1 MEYINN
7 HSITSFLSL
16 MYMKFNTFLHDLGIS
31 ERSTEDSLYQGR
43 QFADFNQN
51 YTRQG
56 IPHLNK
62 LQETG
67 IPNVASVVE
76 AMDTSRPRVGN
87 QVRKND
93 DLSKLEDRFNKTLV
107 QYNES
112 YKLFSESLLNTNK
125 TNTDTKNY
133 FGQVVTSDDGNYTYI
148 NDYGYTHKYSTD
160 AWSNN
165 NASCP
170 SNANYIGADLYSK
183 FKVGPDMIS
192 GQPCRIAGT
201 NVQNTETKEYAW
213 VDIKG
218 IKHVYSSDV
227 WETKSST
234 CDVSVQEL
242 SNEDYNNI
250 PSGGNMVSTD
260 TCMQLDIDPSLWS
273 KLMHLNEE
281 LLLLSQQ
288 IGSKLNSL
296 VVEDV
301 DLQVAL
307 RESQEQLRKTSQT
320 VQIDRDKLK
329 SYSDAIL
336 LTSANEDDATIAQ
349 KMYYI
354 HMMAWFLMLLTILSL
369 TMYAFTTPQSKMD
382 DIIGLIVGL
391 IVFFLFVRW
400 MRQ

>member
-1 MEYINN
+1 
-7 HSITSFLSL
+7 
-16 MYMKFNTFLHDLGIS
+16 MYMKFNTFLYDLGIS
-31 ERSTEDSLYQGR
+31 KKNTEDSLVQGR
-43 QFADFNQN
+43 QFSGYNQN
-51 YTRQG
+51 YVRQS

-67 IPNVASVVE
+67 IPNVDSVVE
-76 AMDTSRPRVGN
+76 AMDTSKPRVGN

-93 DLSKLEDRFNKTLV
+93 DLSNLEDRFNKILV

-112 YKLFSESLLNTNK
+112 YKLFSESLINTNK

-133 FGQVVTSDDGNYTYI
+133 FGKVVTSDDGNYTYI

-165 NASCP
+165 NTSCP
-170 SNANYIGADLYSK
+170 SNANYITTDLYAK
-183 FKVGPDMIS
+183 FKVGPEMVN
-192 GQPCRIAGT
+192 GQPCQIAGT

-218 IKHVYSSDV
+218 FKHVYSSDL

-234 CDVSVQEL
+234 CNVSVQEL
-242 SNEDYNNI
+242 SNEDYNSI

-260 TCMQLDIDPSLWS
+260 SCMQLDIDPALWS
-273 KLMHLNEE
+273 QLMYLNEE
-281 LLLLSQQ
+281 LLSLSQQ
-288 IGSKLNSL
+288 IGIKLNSL
-296 VVEDV
+296 AVEDIN
-301 DLQVAL
+301 LQVAL
-307 RESQEQLRKTSQT
+307 RESQEQLQKTSQT
-320 VQIDRDKLK
+320 IQIDREKLNT
-329 SYSDAIL
+329 YSDAIV
-336 LTSANEDDATIAQ
+336 LTSANEDDASITQ

-354 HMMAWFLMLLTILSL
+354 HRMVWFLMLLTILSL

>member
-1 MEYINN
+1 
-7 HSITSFLSL
+7 
-16 MYMKFNTFLHDLGIS
+16 MKFNTFLYDLGIS
-31 ERSTEDSLYQGR
+31 KKNTEDSLVQGR
-43 QFADFNQN
+43 QFSGYNQN
-51 YTRQG
+51 YVRQS

-67 IPNVASVVE
+67 IPNVDSVVE
-76 AMDTSRPRVGN
+76 AMDTSKPRVGN

-93 DLSKLEDRFNKTLV
+93 DLSNLEDRFNKILV

-112 YKLFSESLLNTNK
+112 YKLFSESLINTNK

-133 FGQVVTSDDGNYTYI
+133 FGKVVTSDDGNYTYI

-165 NASCP
+165 NTSCP
-170 SNANYIGADLYSK
+170 SNANYITTDLYAK
-183 FKVGPDMIS
+183 FKVGPEMVN
-192 GQPCRIAGT
+192 GQPCQIAGT

-218 IKHVYSSDV
+218 FKHVYSSDL

-234 CDVSVQEL
+234 CNVSVQEL
-242 SNEDYNNI
+242 SNEDYNSI

-260 TCMQLDIDPSLWS
+260 SCMQLDIDPALWS
-273 KLMHLNEE
+273 QLMYLNEE
-281 LLLLSQQ
+281 LLSLSQQ
-288 IGSKLNSL
+288 IGIKLNSL
-296 VVEDV
+296 AVEDIN
-301 DLQVAL
+301 LQVAL
-307 RESQEQLRKTSQT
+307 RESQEQLQKTSQT
-320 VQIDRDKLK
+320 IQIDREKLNT
-329 SYSDAIL
+329 YSDAIV
-336 LTSANEDDATIAQ
+336 LTSANEDDASITQ

-354 HMMAWFLMLLTILSL
+354 HRMVWFLMLLTILSL